1 MEGPALPDPEQPRT
15 LLNFE
20 HQCSYSPGD
29 FSLASVSISETFQNA
44 CYCMGIVD
52 DKTVGRVQSE
62 NMNVRVI

>member
-1 MEGPALPDPEQPRT
+1 MEGPAFPDSEQTRT
-15 LLNFE
+15 LSNFE
-20 HQCSYSPGD
+20 QRCSYSPGE

-62 NMNVRVI
+62 NMNVHVI